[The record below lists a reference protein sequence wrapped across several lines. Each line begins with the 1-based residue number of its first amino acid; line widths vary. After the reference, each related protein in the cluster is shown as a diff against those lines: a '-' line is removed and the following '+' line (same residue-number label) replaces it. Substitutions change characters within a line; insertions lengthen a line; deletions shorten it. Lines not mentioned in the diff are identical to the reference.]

1 MEAPDW
7 HTYGN
12 LRQRQQCLSGTKA
25 RGQVPFATTYNLCER
40 NESEGAFVALAFRG
54 KAGSNLANRGS
65 FAGKTGDTPA
75 S

>member
-7 HTYGN
+7 QTYVN

-40 NESEGAFVALAFRG
+40 NESEGAFVAHAFRG

-65 FAGKTGDTPA
+65 FASKPGINPA